1 MRIVLVDPSRTTRL
15 IVTRMLKVRGHDV
28 LPFANELEALAV
40 IRADISVD
48 GLITSAELTT
58 MSGVELCWE
67 TRLLATCRRPIYV
80 LMMSTQYDQRSLIE
94 ALDSGADD
102 FIGKPPLAEEL
113 YARLRAA
120 ERILSMQRELLRL
133 ATTDPLT
140 GLCNR
145 RGFFEQATEV
155 CRVVP
160 PDGSLSAI
168 ILDIDNFKHIN
179 DSYGHETGDEAI
191 RACAATA
198 RLPQALTGRLGGDE
212 FALLLEDRPLP
223 EAIEIAEDLRS
234 RLATRPFDTGK
245 DRITLTWSIGV
256 GEGGPG
262 DSVDQILAR
271 ADAALYDA
279 KLGGRNRVVGAGVR
293 LLTRPAI
300 VSDGLARASVFLGL
314 LRFFAFL
321 LRFFEARHDL
331 DERAGAMPVVELRF
345 EDAFPSIPAG
355 SRGSRHAK
363 DIGALGHAAAGA

>member
-15 IVTRMLKVRGHDV
+15 IVTRTLEARGHEV
-28 LPFANELEALAV
+28 VPLANEFEALSL
-40 IRADISVD
+40 IKADHSID
-48 GLITSAELTT
+48 ALITSAELKH

-67 TRLLATCRRPIYV
+67 TRLLATCGRPIYV

-133 ATTDPLT
+133 AITDPLT

-145 RGFFEQATEV
+145 RGFFEQATEA
-155 CRVVP
+155 CARVVP

-191 RACAATA
+191 RVCAEAA
-198 RLPQALTGRLGGDE
+198 RLKEALTGRLGGDE
-212 FALLLEDRPLP
+212 FALLLEEKAMP
-223 EAIEIAEDLRS
+223 EALEIAEDVRLRLS
-234 RLATRPFDTGK
+234 GRPFDTGK
-245 DRITLTWSIGV
+245 DRITLTCSLGV
-256 GEGGPG
+256 GEGRPG
-262 DSVDQILAR
+262 DTVDQILAR

-279 KLGGRNRVVGAGVR
+279 KLGGRNRVVGVHAGI
-293 LLTRPAI
+293 LMRPAI
-300 VSDGLARASVFLGL
+300 ATIGLARASSL
-314 LRFFAFL
+314 
-321 LRFFEARHDL
+321 
-331 DERAGAMPVVELRF
+331 
-345 EDAFPSIPAG
+345 
-355 SRGSRHAK
+355 
-363 DIGALGHAAAGA
+363 

>member
-15 IVTRMLKVRGHDV
+15 IVTRMLEVRGHDV

-94 ALDSGADD
+94 ALDSGAD
-102 FIGKPPLAEEL
+102 
-113 YARLRAA
+113 
-120 ERILSMQRELLRL
+120 
-133 ATTDPLT
+133 
-140 GLCNR
+140 
-145 RGFFEQATEV
+145 
-155 CRVVP
+155 
-160 PDGSLSAI
+160 
-168 ILDIDNFKHIN
+168 
-179 DSYGHETGDEAI
+179 
-191 RACAATA
+191 
-198 RLPQALTGRLGGDE
+198 
-212 FALLLEDRPLP
+212 LLLEDCPLP

-300 VSDGLARASVFLGL
+300 VSDGLARASVF
-314 LRFFAFL
+314 
-321 LRFFEARHDL
+321 
-331 DERAGAMPVVELRF
+331 
-345 EDAFPSIPAG
+345 
-355 SRGSRHAK
+355 
-363 DIGALGHAAAGA
+363 